1 MQLFSHQHIAVGSK
15 TQHLVRGMHDTMV
28 LSTHEIGSIYLLT
41 NAMKTEWQH
50 RRSYFQAHLAVKIAI
65 WQLLLSLRNISH
77 LFIKTLQM
85 NGTHIL

>member
-1 MQLFSHQHIAVGSK
+1 
-15 TQHLVRGMHDTMV
+15 MV
-28 LSTHEIGSIYLLT
+28 LSTHEVGLIYLLT

-50 RRSYFQAHLAVKIAI
+50 GSIYFQARLAIKIAI

-77 LFIKTLQM
+77 CFIKTPQM